1 MARNK
6 EPVDLILAKGKSHHL
21 TKKVIEERRESEVK
35 AAKDNIKPPSYLNRS
50 QKTKFKKIAKELIEL
65 DIMSN
70 LDCDALARYII
81 ALDIYISLSRKL
93 QENDLNSL
101 QEIDIKNEKK
111 LAEAVEKLDEVSKIQ
126 DRYFKQCR
134 MAASDLG
141 LTITSRCR
149 LVVPKAPEP
158 KKNKFDKFNSG

>member
-50 QKTKFKKIAKELIEL
+50 QKTKFKKIASELIEL

-70 LDCDALARYII
+70 LDCDALARYLI

-93 QENDLNSL
+93 QENDL
-101 QEIDIKNEKK
+101 EGIDIKDEKK

-141 LTITSRCR
+141 LTTTSRCR

-158 KKNKFDKFNSG
+158 KKNKFDKFISG

>member
-1 MARNK
+1 MPRNK

-21 TKKVIEERRESEVK
+21 TKSEIKKRKNEEIK
-35 AAKDNIKPPSYLNRS
+35 APSDKIKPPSYLNKS
-50 QKTKFKKIAKELIEL
+50 QKKKFKEIAIQLIEL

-70 LDCDALARYII
+70 LDCDALARYLI
-81 ALDIYISLSRKL
+81 ALDMYIAISNKL
-93 QENDLNSL
+93 QRTSIDN
-101 QEIDIKNEKK
+101 IDINNYEDM
-111 LAEAVEKLDEVSKIQ
+111 AEQISKLDNLSKIQ

-149 LVVPKAPEP
+149 LVIPKAPEP
-158 KKNKFDKFNSG
+158 KKNKFDKFGGIG

>member
-1 MARNK
+1 MAGNTRGQPI
-6 EPVDLILAKGKSHHL
+6 ELILAKGKSH
-21 TKKVIEERRESEVK
+21 KSKAEIKERMENQIKAPSDKIVPPKYLDAKQKRE
-35 AAKDNIKPPSYLNRS
+35 
-50 QKTKFKKIAKELIEL
+50 FKKIAKELIDL

-81 ALDIYISLSRKL
+81 SLDVYLKITAEVQSSSLD
-93 QENDLNSL
+93 DLDKFKEL
-101 QEIDIKNEKK
+101 TI
-111 LAEAVEKLDEVSKIQ
+111 LQ

-149 LVVPKAPEP
+149 LVIPKPPEP
-158 KKNKFDKFNSG
+158 KKNKFDKFGGTG

>member
-1 MARNK
+1 MPRNK

-21 TKKVIEERRESEVK
+21 TKEIIEKRKNEEIK
-35 AAKDNIKPPSYLNRS
+35 APKDKIKAPSYLNKS
-50 QKTKFKKIAKELIEL
+50 QKRKFKEISTQLIEL

-70 LDCDALARYII
+70 LDCDSLARYLI
-81 ALDIYISLSRKL
+81 ALDMYIAISKKL
-93 QENDLNSL
+93 QENEVEN
-101 QEIDIKNEKK
+101 IDINDYEN
-111 LAEAVEKLDEVSKIQ
+111 LSTQIEKLDELSKIQ

-149 LVVPKAPEP
+149 LVIPKPPEP
-158 KKNKFDKFNSG
+158 KKNKFDKFGGTG

>member
-50 QKTKFKKIAKELIEL
+50 QKTKFKKIASELIEL

-70 LDCDALARYII
+70 LDCDALARYLI

-93 QENDLNSL
+93 QENDL
-101 QEIDIKNEKK
+101 EGIDIKDEKK

-158 KKNKFDKFNSG
+158 KKNKFD